1 MSSWL
6 DTKKYMTSLA
16 KTAMAEA
23 QKTLDKA
30 LEIQEEENEA
40 NTVETVIDTE
50 FSQWG
55 MSSEMLVPKS
65 QSEPVSLQPKSPKE
79 NVLLLK
85 AVDDNLGPNSS
96 ALMQELMTE
105 EILEEKDE
113 LNSSMSSSRT
123 TVVSSN
129 PSTKSAEDQDNKVVT
144 IAGK

>member
-30 LEIQEEENEA
+30 LEIQEENNEA
-40 NTVETVIDTE
+40 IATE

-96 ALMQELMTE
+96 ALMQESMTE

-129 PSTKSAEDQDNKVVT
+129 PSTKSAEDQDNKVIT